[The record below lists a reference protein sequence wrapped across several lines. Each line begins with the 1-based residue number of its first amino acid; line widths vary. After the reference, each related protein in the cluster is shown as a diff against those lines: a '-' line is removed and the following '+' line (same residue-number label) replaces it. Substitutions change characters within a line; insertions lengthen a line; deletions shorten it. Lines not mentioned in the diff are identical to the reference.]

1 MAQLGRPAHFELL
14 EQLIPVPQPDQIRC
28 WPILGLERLEPVAS
42 MQKGQPVRPVQPV
55 RWSRV

>member
-28 WPILGLERLEPVAS
+28 WPSLGLERLEPVAS
-42 MQKGQPVRPVQPV
+42 MQKGQPVRPV
-55 RWSRV
+55 